1 MSFAASALRKAAPAA
16 PRVARSLHVSTPTLG
31 GAHEPAYVHAKNM
44 YDIQAMP
51 NRTMKWAVSFVAALG
66 FGFGVPVL
74 AVVHQQKKAS
84 G

>member
-1 MSFAASALRKAAPAA
+1 
-16 PRVARSLHVSTPTLG
+16 
-31 GAHEPAYVHAKNM
+31 M

-74 AVVHQQKKAS
+74 AKRKKNNLGWVPEPNPRSALAFPKKPSCAVAS
-84 G
+84 RNGLTSALINLTGYM